1 MKIRSNLASITSL
14 VLVTGFLVAS
24 TPTANAALLV
34 STLTT
39 DAVSLSNTTAT
50 VMAGETAKSL
60 VSASFDADGN
70 GTKFGQLLVAVT
82 SKPAG
87 STVAVNNNDGAG
99 AGTSAIAANTGAA
112 NTTTTVADG
121 DKDVTIGDSIKTI
134 PATNAGTE
142 AADTFAIGTL
152 TVTPDVA
159 GTYVITVTGTDKT
172 AGAGAAG
179 TANAVTATFTITAY
193 TTGQSTVGKLA
204 CTVSLEASPV
214 VSTCTGQVGGQ
225 VKVIFGAAAAGT
237 YTVTASNATM
247 LSVTNTEGKAG
258 AAATVA
264 ASSYANSLDYKNGW
278 SAVVAANNLA
288 DADHYVTT
296 ITASAAGT
304 TAFEVR
310 TTDAAT
316 GAVTVYDSLTITWA
330 TSSSLDPSAGF
341 STEVIDGDAA
351 NAAAFDATS
360 DDTIIAS
367 GLTAGTQVALI
378 KVTARD
384 GNNNLLAD
392 GKTVTAAITGPG
404 TAGGAA
410 ADEDTYANSSRYET
424 VTLAGGTG
432 LAFFAIYADGT
443 AGKSTIQILAGT
455 TVLSTETVTFHGRP
469 TKVTVTQNHRIG
481 SINGEVL
488 GQNAAA
494 PTGADIDNTPA
505 VTVAVTDALG
515 LPVSGQTI
523 SAATSDA
530 TVMAA
535 VSGTCTESSGAGA
548 GDGYAGE
555 GFYNCSVTSVAN
567 AAGSGKTATLTFRV
581 PDGITS
587 GVFVTAAPI
596 TYTLGRDPVKV
607 TMKTDK
613 ATYAPG
619 EKMTLTIS
627 GFGSDDKAAAD
638 DIYTTLISATG
649 VAGLVSSGTLPTAS
663 VALVNGVKT
672 YTLYAPLVGGTFSFT
687 GTTGVDTGA
696 GVGTAV
702 STSYQVTDGKAA
714 IATQIDALN
723 AKIVALNALIAKIMK
738 KLGVR

>member
-1 MKIRSNLASITSL
+1 MIVPNSHQPHAGNAQVRLNERKIVKTISL
-14 VLVTGFLVAS
+14 KKVSAVAVAS
-24 TPTANAALLV
+24 LGFGLLSVVPAQAALTLVQDTTLTAIANA
-34 STLTT
+34 TK
-39 DAVSLSNTTAT
+39 LS
-50 VMAGETAKSL
+50 
-60 VSASFDADGN
+60 
-70 GTKFGQLLVAVT
+70 
-82 SKPAG
+82 G
-87 STVAVNNNDGAG
+87 STGLYC
-99 AGTSAIAANTGAA
+99 S
-112 NTTTTVADG
+112 
-121 DKDVTIGDSIKTI
+121 
-134 PATNAGTE
+134 
-142 AADTFAIGTL
+142 
-152 TVTPDVA
+152 
-159 GTYVITVTGTDKT
+159 
-172 AGAGAAG
+172 
-179 TANAVTATFTITAY
+179 
-193 TTGQSTVGKLA
+193 
-204 CTVSLEASPV
+204 VSLEGSDTG
-214 VSTCTGQVGGQ
+214 STTCTGQTGGTVQ
-225 VKVIFGAAAAGT
+225 LNYAAPGTGA
-237 YTVTASNATM
+237 YLVRVTNATI
-247 LSVTNTEGKAG
+247 LA
-258 AAATVA
+258 
-264 ASSYANSLDYKNGW
+264 YQ
-278 SAVVAANNLA
+278 SADVSADANLA
-288 DADHYVTT
+288 
-296 ITASAAGT
+296 
-304 TAFEVR
+304 
-310 TTDAAT
+310 TDAALESLYNGLNFNDGVLLTGEVGDQIAIKLTSATAGTSSVTVQTVSATT
-316 GAVTVYDSLTITWA
+316 GALTATDSASITWA

-341 STEVIDGDAA
+341 STSINDGDAA
-351 NAAAFDATS
+351 NAAAFNATS

-384 GNNNLLAD
+384 GNNNLLAN

-443 AGKSTIQILAGT
+443 AGKSTIQILAGS
-455 TVLSTETVTFHGRP
+455 TVIATETVTFHGRP

-738 KLGVR
+738 KLGVK

>member
-1 MKIRSNLASITSL
+1 MIVPNSHQPHAGNAQVRLNERKIVKTISL
-14 VLVTGFLVAS
+14 KKVSAVAVAS
-24 TPTANAALLV
+24 LGFGLLSVVPAQAALTLVQDTTLTAIANA
-34 STLTT
+34 TK
-39 DAVSLSNTTAT
+39 LS
-50 VMAGETAKSL
+50 
-60 VSASFDADGN
+60 
-70 GTKFGQLLVAVT
+70 
-82 SKPAG
+82 G
-87 STVAVNNNDGAG
+87 STGLYC
-99 AGTSAIAANTGAA
+99 S
-112 NTTTTVADG
+112 
-121 DKDVTIGDSIKTI
+121 
-134 PATNAGTE
+134 
-142 AADTFAIGTL
+142 
-152 TVTPDVA
+152 
-159 GTYVITVTGTDKT
+159 
-172 AGAGAAG
+172 
-179 TANAVTATFTITAY
+179 
-193 TTGQSTVGKLA
+193 
-204 CTVSLEASPV
+204 VSLEGSDTG
-214 VSTCTGQVGGQ
+214 STTCTGQTGGTVQ
-225 VKVIFGAAAAGT
+225 LNYAAPGTGA
-237 YTVTASNATM
+237 YLVRVTNATI
-247 LSVTNTEGKAG
+247 LA
-258 AAATVA
+258 
-264 ASSYANSLDYKNGW
+264 YQ
-278 SAVVAANNLA
+278 SADVSADANLA
-288 DADHYVTT
+288 
-296 ITASAAGT
+296 
-304 TAFEVR
+304 
-310 TTDAAT
+310 TDAALESLYNGLNFNDGVLLTGEVGDQIAIKLTSATAGTSSVTVQTVSATT
-316 GAVTVYDSLTITWA
+316 GALTATDSASITWA

-341 STEVIDGDAA
+341 STSINDGDAA
-351 NAAAFDATS
+351 NAAAFNATS

-384 GNNNLLAD
+384 GNNNLLAN

-702 STSYQVTDGKAA
+702 STSYQVTDGNAA
-714 IATQIDALN
+714 LLTQIDALN

-738 KLGVR
+738 KLGVK

>member
-1 MKIRSNLASITSL
+1 MIVPNSHQPHAGNAQVRLNERKIVKTISL
-14 VLVTGFLVAS
+14 KKVSAVAVAS
-24 TPTANAALLV
+24 LGFGLLSVVPAQAALTLVQDTTLTAIANA
-34 STLTT
+34 TK
-39 DAVSLSNTTAT
+39 LS
-50 VMAGETAKSL
+50 
-60 VSASFDADGN
+60 
-70 GTKFGQLLVAVT
+70 
-82 SKPAG
+82 G
-87 STVAVNNNDGAG
+87 STGLYC
-99 AGTSAIAANTGAA
+99 S
-112 NTTTTVADG
+112 
-121 DKDVTIGDSIKTI
+121 
-134 PATNAGTE
+134 
-142 AADTFAIGTL
+142 
-152 TVTPDVA
+152 
-159 GTYVITVTGTDKT
+159 
-172 AGAGAAG
+172 
-179 TANAVTATFTITAY
+179 
-193 TTGQSTVGKLA
+193 
-204 CTVSLEASPV
+204 VSLEGSDTG
-214 VSTCTGQVGGQ
+214 STTCTGQTGGTVQ
-225 VKVIFGAAAAGT
+225 LNYAAPGTGA
-237 YTVTASNATM
+237 YLVRVTNATI
-247 LSVTNTEGKAG
+247 LA
-258 AAATVA
+258 
-264 ASSYANSLDYKNGW
+264 YQ
-278 SAVVAANNLA
+278 SADVSADANLA
-288 DADHYVTT
+288 
-296 ITASAAGT
+296 
-304 TAFEVR
+304 
-310 TTDAAT
+310 TDAALESLYNGLNFNDGVLLTGEVGDQIAIKLTSATAGTSSVTVQTVSATT
-316 GAVTVYDSLTITWA
+316 GALTATDSASITWA

-341 STEVIDGDAA
+341 STSINDGDAA
-351 NAAAFDATS
+351 NAAAFNATS

-384 GNNNLLAD
+384 GNNNLLAN

-443 AGKSTIQILAGT
+443 AGKSTIQILAGS
-455 TVLSTETVTFHGRP
+455 TVIATETVTFHGRP

-702 STSYQVTDGKAA
+702 STSYQVTDGNAA
-714 IATQIDALN
+714 LLTQIDALN

-738 KLGVR
+738 KLGVK

>member
-1 MKIRSNLASITSL
+1 VKTISL
-14 VLVTGFLVAS
+14 KKVSAVAVAS
-24 TPTANAALLV
+24 LGFGLLSVVPAQAALTLVQDTTLTAIANATKLSG
-34 STLTT
+34 STGLYCS
-39 DAVSLSNTTAT
+39 VSLEGS
-50 VMAGETAKSL
+50 
-60 VSASFDADGN
+60 D
-70 GTKFGQLLVAVT
+70 
-82 SKPAG
+82 AG
-87 STVAVNNNDGAG
+87 ST
-99 AGTSAIAANTGAA
+99 
-112 NTTTTVADG
+112 
-121 DKDVTIGDSIKTI
+121 
-134 PATNAGTE
+134 
-142 AADTFAIGTL
+142 
-152 TVTPDVA
+152 
-159 GTYVITVTGTDKT
+159 
-172 AGAGAAG
+172 
-179 TANAVTATFTITAY
+179 
-193 TTGQSTVGKLA
+193 
-204 CTVSLEASPV
+204 
-214 VSTCTGQVGGQ
+214 TCTGQTGGTVQ
-225 VKVIFGAAAAGT
+225 LNYAAPGTGA
-237 YTVTASNATM
+237 YLVRVTNATI
-247 LSVTNTEGKAG
+247 LA
-258 AAATVA
+258 
-264 ASSYANSLDYKNGW
+264 YQ
-278 SAVVAANNLA
+278 SADVSADANLA
-288 DADHYVTT
+288 
-296 ITASAAGT
+296 
-304 TAFEVR
+304 
-310 TTDAAT
+310 TDAALESLYNGLNFNDGVLLTGEVGDQIAIKVTAATAGTSSVTVHTVSATT
-316 GAVTVYDSLTITWA
+316 GALTATDSASITWA

-341 STEVIDGDAA
+341 STSLNDGDAA
-351 NAAAFDATS
+351 NAAAFNATS

-367 GLTAGTQVALI
+367 GLSAGTQVALI

-384 GNNNLLAD
+384 GNNNLLAN
-392 GKTVTAAITGPG
+392 GKTVSAAITGPG
-404 TAGGAA
+404 VAGGAA
-410 ADEDTYANSSRYET
+410 ADEDTYANGSRYET

-443 AGKSTIQILAGT
+443 AGKTTIQILAGS
-455 TVLSTETVTFHGRP
+455 TVIATETVTFHGRP

-488 GQNAAA
+488 GQNAAG
-494 PTGADIDNTPA
+494 PTGADIDTTPA

-535 VSGTCTESSGAGA
+535 VSGTCTESSGAAA

-687 GTTGVDTGA
+687 GTTGADTGT
-696 GVGTAV
+696 GIGTAV
-702 STSYQVTDGKAA
+702 STSYQVTDGNAA
-714 IATQIDALN
+714 LLTQIDALN

-738 KLGVR
+738 KLGVK

>member
-1 MKIRSNLASITSL
+1 VKTISL
-14 VLVTGFLVAS
+14 KKVAVVAVAS
-24 TPTANAALLV
+24 LGFGLTSVAPANAALTLV
-34 STLTT
+34 PDTTLSTLAAATE
-39 DAVSLSNTTAT
+39 LS
-50 VMAGETAKSL
+50 
-60 VSASFDADGN
+60 
-70 GTKFGQLLVAVT
+70 
-82 SKPAG
+82 G
-87 STVAVNNNDGAG
+87 STGLYC
-99 AGTSAIAANTGAA
+99 S
-112 NTTTTVADG
+112 
-121 DKDVTIGDSIKTI
+121 
-134 PATNAGTE
+134 
-142 AADTFAIGTL
+142 
-152 TVTPDVA
+152 
-159 GTYVITVTGTDKT
+159 
-172 AGAGAAG
+172 
-179 TANAVTATFTITAY
+179 
-193 TTGQSTVGKLA
+193 
-204 CTVSLEASPV
+204 VSLEGIDTGAT
-214 VSTCTGQVGGQ
+214 TCTGQVGGVVQ
-225 VKVIFGAAAAGT
+225 LNYSAAAVATYLIRVTNANILAYQSAEAGALGDDAALESKYNGVDFTNGVLLTADTIADQIALKLTATAAGT
-237 YTVTASNATM
+237 SSISVQTVSAT
-247 LSVTNTEGKAG
+247 
-258 AAATVA
+258 
-264 ASSYANSLDYKNGW
+264 
-278 SAVVAANNLA
+278 
-288 DADHYVTT
+288 
-296 ITASAAGT
+296 
-304 TAFEVR
+304 
-310 TTDAAT
+310 T
-316 GAVTVYDSLTITWA
+316 GALTTVDSGSITWA

-341 STEVIDGDAA
+341 STSVIDGSGTLTTNAHDAA
-351 NAAAFDATS
+351 TDETV
-360 DDTIIAS
+360 IAS
-367 GLTAGTQVALI
+367 GVTAEALVASI

-384 GNNNLLAD
+384 GNNNLLAN
-392 GKTVTAAITGPG
+392 GKTVYAVVTGPG
-404 TAGGAA
+404 VAGGAA
-410 ADEDTYANSSRYET
+410 AAIAAYADASRYET
-424 VTLAGGTG
+424 VTLANSSG
-432 LAFFAIYADGT
+432 LAFFGIYADGT
-443 AGKSTIQILAGT
+443 AGKSTIQIYSGT
-455 TVLSTETVTFHGRP
+455 TLLATETVTFHGRP

-523 SAATSDA
+523 SATTSDA

-535 VSGTCTESSGAGA
+535 VSGTCTESSGAAA

-587 GVFVTAAPI
+587 GVYVTAAPL

-687 GTTGVDTGA
+687 GTTGADTGA
-696 GVGTAV
+696 GIGTAV
-702 STSYQVTDGKAA
+702 SASYQVTDGNAA
-714 IATQIDALN
+714 LLTQIDALN

-738 KLGVR
+738 KLGVK

>member
-1 MKIRSNLASITSL
+1 MKTISL
-14 VLVTGFLVAS
+14 KKVAVVAVAS
-24 TPTANAALLV
+24 LGFGLLSVVPAKAALTLV
-34 STLTT
+34 PDTTLSTLAAATE
-39 DAVSLSNTTAT
+39 LS
-50 VMAGETAKSL
+50 
-60 VSASFDADGN
+60 
-70 GTKFGQLLVAVT
+70 
-82 SKPAG
+82 G
-87 STVAVNNNDGAG
+87 STGLYC
-99 AGTSAIAANTGAA
+99 S
-112 NTTTTVADG
+112 
-121 DKDVTIGDSIKTI
+121 
-134 PATNAGTE
+134 
-142 AADTFAIGTL
+142 
-152 TVTPDVA
+152 
-159 GTYVITVTGTDKT
+159 
-172 AGAGAAG
+172 
-179 TANAVTATFTITAY
+179 
-193 TTGQSTVGKLA
+193 
-204 CTVSLEASPV
+204 VSLEGSDTGAT
-214 VSTCTGQVGGQ
+214 TCTGQVGGVVQ
-225 VKVIFGAAAAGT
+225 LNYSSAAAAT
-237 YTVTASNATM
+237 YLIRVTNATI
-247 LSVTNTEGKAG
+247 LAYQSADN
-258 AAATVA
+258 AALDTDAALESYYNGLNFNDGVVLTSDSAADQIALKLTAT
-264 ASSYANSLDYKNGW
+264 
-278 SAVVAANNLA
+278 
-288 DADHYVTT
+288 
-296 ITASAAGT
+296 AAGT
-304 TAFEVR
+304 STVTVQTVSA
-310 TTDAAT
+310 TT
-316 GAVTVYDSLTITWA
+316 GALTLVDGGAITWA

-341 STEVIDGDAA
+341 STSINDGNAA
-351 NAAAFDATS
+351 NAAGFDATS
-360 DDTIIAS
+360 DDTVIAS

-384 GNNNLLAD
+384 GNNNLLAN
-392 GKTVTAAITGPG
+392 GKTVSAVISGPG
-404 TAGGAA
+404 TAGGGA

-432 LAFFAIYADGT
+432 LAYFAIYADGT
-443 AGKSTIQILAGT
+443 AGKTTIQILAGST
-455 TVLSTETVTFHGRP
+455 AIATETVVFHGLP

-515 LPVSGQTI
+515 LPVSGQTV
-523 SAATSDA
+523 SATTSDA

-587 GVFVTAAPI
+587 GVYVTAAPI
-596 TYTLGRDPVKV
+596 TYTLGKDPVKV

-638 DIYTTLISATG
+638 DIYTTLLSATG

-687 GTTGVDTGA
+687 ATTGADTGA
-696 GVGTAV
+696 GIGAAV

-714 IATQIDALN
+714 ISAQIDALN

-738 KLGVR
+738 KIGVK

>member
-1 MKIRSNLASITSL
+1 MSLTLAASFVVASIP
-14 VLVTGFLVAS
+14 AS
-24 TPTANAALLV
+24 NAALLV

-50 VMAGETAKSL
+50 VMAGETAKSV
-60 VSASFDADGN
+60 VSAGFDADGN
-70 GTKFGQLLVAVT
+70 ATKFGQLLVEVT

-87 STVAVNNNDGAG
+87 STLAVDNNDGAG
-99 AGTSAIAANTGAA
+99 AGTSTIAANTGAA
-112 NTTTTVADG
+112 NTTTTVADA
-121 DKDVTIGDSIKTI
+121 DKNVTIGDSIKTV
-134 PATNAGTE
+134 PATNGATE

-159 GTYVITVTGTDKT
+159 GTYVITVTGTTKS
-172 AGAGAAG
+172 AGGAAAG
-179 TANAVTATFTITAY
+179 TANAQTATFTITAY
-193 TTGQSTVGKLA
+193 TTGQSSAGKLA

-237 YTVTASNATM
+237 YTVTASNATI
-247 LSVTNTEGKAG
+247 LSVTDTEGKAG
-258 AAATVA
+258 AAAAVG
-264 ASSYANSLDYKNGW
+264 ASGYVNSTDYANGW
-278 SAVVAANNLA
+278 SAIVAANNLA
-288 DADHYVTT
+288 DADHYITT
-296 ITASAAGT
+296 ITASATGSTSFVVTT
-304 TAFEVR
+304 TA
-310 TTDAAT
+310 AGT
-316 GAVTVYDSLTITWA
+316 GAVTTYDALTITWA

-341 STEVIDGDAA
+341 STSINDGDAA
-351 NAAAFDATS
+351 DAAAFNATS
-360 DDTIIAS
+360 DDTVIAS

-384 GNNNLLAD
+384 GNNNLLAN
-392 GKTVTAAITGPG
+392 GKTVSAAITGPG
-404 TAGGAA
+404 TAGGGA

-432 LAFFAIYADGT
+432 LAYFAIYADGT
-443 AGKSTIQILAGT
+443 AGKTTITIIAGSTTLA
-455 TVLSTETVTFHGRP
+455 TETVTFHGRP
-469 TKVTVTQNHRIG
+469 TKVTVTQNHKIG

-505 VTVAVTDALG
+505 VIVAVTDALG

-523 SAATSDA
+523 SATTSDS

-555 GFYNCSVTSVAN
+555 GTYNCSVTSVAN

-587 GVFVTAAPI
+587 GVYVTAAPI

-607 TMKTDK
+607 TLKTDK
-613 ATYAPG
+613 AAYAPG

-627 GFGSDDKAAAD
+627 AFGSDDKAAAD
-638 DIYTTLISATG
+638 DIYTTLLSSSG

-663 VALVNGVKT
+663 VGLVNGVKT
-672 YTLYAPLVGGTFSFT
+672 YTLYAPLVGGTFTFT
-687 GTTGVDTGA
+687 GTTGADTGA
-696 GVGTAV
+696 GIGAAV

-738 KLGVR
+738 KLGVK

>member
-1 MKIRSNLASITSL
+1 MKTISL
-14 VLVTGFLVAS
+14 KKVAVVAVAS
-24 TPTANAALLV
+24 LGFGLLSVVPAKAALTLV
-34 STLTT
+34 PDTTLSTLAAATE
-39 DAVSLSNTTAT
+39 LS
-50 VMAGETAKSL
+50 
-60 VSASFDADGN
+60 
-70 GTKFGQLLVAVT
+70 
-82 SKPAG
+82 G
-87 STVAVNNNDGAG
+87 STGLYC
-99 AGTSAIAANTGAA
+99 S
-112 NTTTTVADG
+112 
-121 DKDVTIGDSIKTI
+121 
-134 PATNAGTE
+134 
-142 AADTFAIGTL
+142 
-152 TVTPDVA
+152 
-159 GTYVITVTGTDKT
+159 
-172 AGAGAAG
+172 
-179 TANAVTATFTITAY
+179 
-193 TTGQSTVGKLA
+193 
-204 CTVSLEASPV
+204 VSLEGSDTGAT
-214 VSTCTGQVGGQ
+214 TCTGQVGGVVQ
-225 VKVIFGAAAAGT
+225 LNYSSAAAAT
-237 YTVTASNATM
+237 YLIRVTNATI
-247 LSVTNTEGKAG
+247 LAYQSADN
-258 AAATVA
+258 AALDTDAALESYYNGLNFNDGVVLTSDSAADQIALKLTAT
-264 ASSYANSLDYKNGW
+264 
-278 SAVVAANNLA
+278 
-288 DADHYVTT
+288 
-296 ITASAAGT
+296 AAGT
-304 TAFEVR
+304 STVTVQTVSA
-310 TTDAAT
+310 TT
-316 GAVTVYDSLTITWA
+316 GALTLVDGGAITWA

-341 STEVIDGDAA
+341 STSINDGNAA
-351 NAAAFDATS
+351 NAAGFDATS
-360 DDTIIAS
+360 DDTVIAS

-384 GNNNLLAD
+384 GNNNLLAN
-392 GKTVTAAITGPG
+392 GKTVSAVISGPG
-404 TAGGAA
+404 TAGGGA

-432 LAFFAIYADGT
+432 LAYFAIYADGT
-443 AGKSTIQILAGT
+443 AGKTTIQILAGST
-455 TVLSTETVTFHGRP
+455 AIATETVVFHGLP

-515 LPVSGQTI
+515 LPVSGQTV
-523 SAATSDA
+523 SATTSDA

-587 GVFVTAAPI
+587 GVYVTAAPI
-596 TYTLGRDPVKV
+596 TYTLGKDPVKV

-638 DIYTTLISATG
+638 DIYTTLLSATG

-687 GTTGVDTGA
+687 ATTGADTGA
-696 GVGTAV
+696 GIGAAV
-702 STSYQVTDGKAA
+702 STSYQVTDGNAA
-714 IATQIDALN
+714 LLTQIDALN

-738 KLGVR
+738 KLGVK

>member
-1 MKIRSNLASITSL
+1 VKTISL
-14 VLVTGFLVAS
+14 KKVSAVAVAS
-24 TPTANAALLV
+24 LGFGLLSVVPAQAALTLVQDTTLTAIANA
-34 STLTT
+34 TK
-39 DAVSLSNTTAT
+39 LS
-50 VMAGETAKSL
+50 
-60 VSASFDADGN
+60 
-70 GTKFGQLLVAVT
+70 
-82 SKPAG
+82 G
-87 STVAVNNNDGAG
+87 STGLYC
-99 AGTSAIAANTGAA
+99 S
-112 NTTTTVADG
+112 
-121 DKDVTIGDSIKTI
+121 
-134 PATNAGTE
+134 
-142 AADTFAIGTL
+142 
-152 TVTPDVA
+152 
-159 GTYVITVTGTDKT
+159 
-172 AGAGAAG
+172 
-179 TANAVTATFTITAY
+179 
-193 TTGQSTVGKLA
+193 
-204 CTVSLEASPV
+204 VSLEGSDTG
-214 VSTCTGQVGGQ
+214 STTCTGQTGGTVQ
-225 VKVIFGAAAAGT
+225 LNYAAPGTGA
-237 YTVTASNATM
+237 YLVRVTNATI
-247 LSVTNTEGKAG
+247 LA
-258 AAATVA
+258 
-264 ASSYANSLDYKNGW
+264 YQ
-278 SAVVAANNLA
+278 SADVSADANLA
-288 DADHYVTT
+288 
-296 ITASAAGT
+296 
-304 TAFEVR
+304 
-310 TTDAAT
+310 TDAALESLYNGLNFNDGVLLTGEVGDQIAIKLTSATAGTSSVTVQTVSATT
-316 GAVTVYDSLTITWA
+316 GALTATDSASITWA

-341 STEVIDGDAA
+341 STSINDGDAA
-351 NAAAFDATS
+351 NAAAFNATS

-384 GNNNLLAD
+384 GNNNLLAN

-443 AGKSTIQILAGT
+443 AGKSTIQILAGS
-455 TVLSTETVTFHGRP
+455 TVIATETVTFHGRP

-702 STSYQVTDGKAA
+702 STSYQVTDGNAA
-714 IATQIDALN
+714 LLTQIDALN

-738 KLGVR
+738 KLGVK

>member
-1 MKIRSNLASITSL
+1 VKTISL
-14 VLVTGFLVAS
+14 KKVSAVAVAS
-24 TPTANAALLV
+24 LGFGLLSVVPAQAALTLVQDTTLTAIANA
-34 STLTT
+34 TK
-39 DAVSLSNTTAT
+39 LS
-50 VMAGETAKSL
+50 
-60 VSASFDADGN
+60 
-70 GTKFGQLLVAVT
+70 
-82 SKPAG
+82 G
-87 STVAVNNNDGAG
+87 STGLYC
-99 AGTSAIAANTGAA
+99 S
-112 NTTTTVADG
+112 
-121 DKDVTIGDSIKTI
+121 
-134 PATNAGTE
+134 
-142 AADTFAIGTL
+142 
-152 TVTPDVA
+152 
-159 GTYVITVTGTDKT
+159 
-172 AGAGAAG
+172 
-179 TANAVTATFTITAY
+179 
-193 TTGQSTVGKLA
+193 
-204 CTVSLEASPV
+204 VSLEGSDTG
-214 VSTCTGQVGGQ
+214 STTCTGQTGGTVQ
-225 VKVIFGAAAAGT
+225 LNYAAPGTGA
-237 YTVTASNATM
+237 YLVRVTNATI
-247 LSVTNTEGKAG
+247 LA
-258 AAATVA
+258 
-264 ASSYANSLDYKNGW
+264 YQ
-278 SAVVAANNLA
+278 SADVSADANLA
-288 DADHYVTT
+288 
-296 ITASAAGT
+296 
-304 TAFEVR
+304 
-310 TTDAAT
+310 TDAALESLYNGLNFNDGVLLTGEVGDQIAIKLTSATAGTSSVTVQTVSATT
-316 GAVTVYDSLTITWA
+316 GALTATDSASITWA

-341 STEVIDGDAA
+341 STSINDGDAA
-351 NAAAFDATS
+351 NAAAFNATS

-384 GNNNLLAD
+384 GNNNLLAN

-443 AGKSTIQILAGT
+443 AGKSTIQILAGS
-455 TVLSTETVTFHGRP
+455 TVIATETVTFHGRP